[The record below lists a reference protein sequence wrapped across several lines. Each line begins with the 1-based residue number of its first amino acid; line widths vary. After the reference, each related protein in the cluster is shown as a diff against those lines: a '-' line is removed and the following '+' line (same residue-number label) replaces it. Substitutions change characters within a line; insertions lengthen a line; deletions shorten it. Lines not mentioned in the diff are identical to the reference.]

1 MAEQQQAA
9 ALEMR
14 IAELEDKLRQLT
26 VSEDEMRAYQKV
38 AAMMG
43 RAAPA
48 AAAPV
53 GPVAAP
59 AAPTISPISPISPI
73 INQCIINQ
81 CIINQCIHQCII
93 HQCIINNCWPPPII
107 TQCLCNQCS
116 CIVSGAAGS
125 TAGFGGLGQ

>member
-1 MAEQQQAA
+1 MAEQQHVA

-14 IAELEDKLRQLT
+14 VAELEDKLRQLT

-38 AAMMG
+38 AAMLG
-43 RAAPA
+43 RAAPG

-53 GPVAAP
+53 APMATP
-59 AAPTISPISPISPI
+59 AAPTVSPISPISPI
-73 INQCIINQ
+73 VSQCVVHQCIVN
-81 CIINQCIHQCII
+81 QCII

-116 CIVSGAAGS
+116 CIVSGGS
-125 TAGFGGLGQ
+125 AVTTGFGSLGQ

>member
-1 MAEQQQAA
+1 MAEQQQVA

-14 IAELEDKLRQLT
+14 VAELEDKLRQLT

-38 AAMMG
+38 AAMLG

-53 GPVAAP
+53 GPL
-59 AAPTISPISPISPI
+59 AAPTAPPGAPISPISPI
-73 INQCIINQ
+73 VNQCIIQQ
-81 CIINQCIHQCII
+81 CIVNQCII

-116 CIVSGAAGS
+116 CIVGGGGAV
-125 TAGFGGLGQ
+125 TTGFGGFGR